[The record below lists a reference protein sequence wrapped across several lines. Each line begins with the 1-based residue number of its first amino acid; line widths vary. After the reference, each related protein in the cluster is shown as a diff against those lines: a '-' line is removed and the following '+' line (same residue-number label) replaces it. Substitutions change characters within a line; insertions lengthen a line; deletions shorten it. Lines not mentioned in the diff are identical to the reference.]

1 MCHHSDSN
9 YGNGALYSPPLLI
22 VVVLGRDPWID
33 PAMTALEEAGG
44 SADSPQTQT
53 RPDPA

>member
-1 MCHHSDSN
+1 MIWNSTRLLLELGPMCHHSDSN

-33 PAMTALEEAGG
+33 PAMTALEEAG
-44 SADSPQTQT
+44 
-53 RPDPA
+53 